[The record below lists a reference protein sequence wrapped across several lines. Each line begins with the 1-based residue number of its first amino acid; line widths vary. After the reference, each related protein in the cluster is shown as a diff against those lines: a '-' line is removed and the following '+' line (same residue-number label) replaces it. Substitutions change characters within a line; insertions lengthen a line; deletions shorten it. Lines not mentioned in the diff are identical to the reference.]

1 MHYTQVLYKT
11 AINDTIRLHMSTR
24 RHHHKG
30 VSFSNGQ
37 LITANVCVNQNIF
50 DWLHILNSKWSTQLL
65 LTS

>member
-1 MHYTQVLYKT
+1 
-11 AINDTIRLHMSTR
+11 MSTR

-50 DWLHILNSKWSTQLL
+50 DWPHILNSKCSTQLL
-65 LTS
+65 LTP